1 MLVVFVI
8 VFSDSDRVGRGEWSR
23 VYDACMVVRVYL
35 SGPRAPCMPRRC
47 LRRLETRH
55 PYHLGGVFW
64 YGSSISIIIYLSLI
78 RGISSVADGENV
90 CFKLALKQGF
100 SALVTVISLIYS
112 AVCVAGSCLDLQQ
125 PAVESRILLLW
136 QFLAFPPNPRSVC
149 SVVGARSYVC

>member
-1 MLVVFVI
+1 MHA
-8 VFSDSDRVGRGEWSR
+8 E
-23 VYDACMVVRVYL
+23 AL
-35 SGPRAPCMPRRC
+35 SEPAEISSS
-47 LRRLETRH
+47 L
-55 PYHLGGVFW
+55 YHLGGVFW

-125 PAVESRILLLW
+125 RAVESRILLLW
-136 QFLAFPPNPRSVC
+136 QFPSSTGLLLVFRRRNAPATMWLSLPTRVLCVLWLVLARIFS
-149 SVVGARSYVC
+149 S